1 MRIVGPKSK
10 LKHIKRV
17 TGAETADGAPIT
29 WETPIRF
36 EGVMLALVG
45 REKLE
50 YQQFGIKA
58 EYKIYTNYL
67 PIISKDKVT
76 HGLHE
81 YDVTFVDDKF
91 LMGKIA
97 VVLLHGSEE

>member
-10 LKHIKRV
+10 LKHIERV
-17 TGAETADGAPIT
+17 TGVETADGTPFT
-29 WETPIRF
+29 WKTPVRF
-36 EGVMLALVG
+36 EGVMLALTG
-45 REKLE
+45 KERWE
-50 YQQFGIKA
+50 YQQFDVKA

-67 PIISKDKVT
+67 PIVSEDKVT
-76 HGLHE
+76 HDLYE
-81 YDVTFVDDKF
+81 YDVAFVDDKF